1 MKKLKKLKRNK
12 IFLILIAIIIF
23 YSNINAQY
31 EKDINKDAPP
41 LSKQYYR
48 ISSFESILTWSVA
61 SLNSEPYISELLID
75 SKNNLHIAYYDNTIN
90 SPVYVSGKDGNFKR
104 EILDKNRELGSL
116 ISIASN
122 AHNIN
127 ISYLKNNK
135 IWYANNNSG
144 AFNNYAMDLRN
155 NRKIIDLKL
164 VVSIFNS
171 PILFFIDGKGVLS
184 VSRFYR
190 DNFFS
195 DLVYTNK
202 IIEKVYP
209 VAENNGY
216 AVYMKEYST
225 GNIFYA
231 SRKTN
236 TAFTFF
242 DNNPILNNVNQYTV
256 DHESHNRFN
265 IIYNTKDDMRQIKYK
280 KFYDGSFTE
289 GVIAEEEQNIISF
302 DSTLDY
308 ASQSVVLYTKEDGNK
323 YIYIDG
329 QIIDLSIL
337 GKSVGE
343 VRISAARY
351 PEFYI
356 AYYNT
361 LFKELRISKL
371 NISDIEK

>member
-1 MKKLKKLKRNK
+1 MKILKKLKRNK

-23 YSNINAQY
+23 YSDINAQY

-41 LSKQYYR
+41 ISKQYYR
-48 ISSFESILTWSVA
+48 ISSFESISTWSAA

-90 SPVYVSGKDGNFKR
+90 SPVYVYGKNGNFKR

-122 AHNIN
+122 ANNMH

-144 AFNNYAMDLRN
+144 TFNNYAMDLRN

-171 PILFFIDGKGVLS
+171 PILFFIDSKGVLS

-209 VAENNGY
+209 VAENDGY

-236 TAFTFF
+236 TAFRFF
-242 DNNPILNNVNQYTV
+242 DNNPILNNVNQY
-256 DHESHNRFN
+256 
-265 IIYNTKDDMRQIKYK
+265 
-280 KFYDGSFTE
+280 
-289 GVIAEEEQNIISF
+289 
-302 DSTLDY
+302 L
-308 ASQSVVLYTKEDGNK
+308 
-323 YIYIDG
+323 
-329 QIIDLSIL
+329 
-337 GKSVGE
+337 
-343 VRISAARY
+343 
-351 PEFYI
+351 
-356 AYYNT
+356 
-361 LFKELRISKL
+361 
-371 NISDIEK
+371 